1 MENLQKRSNWVDDV
15 LHAITIN
22 FQVKISGRSGWAA
35 QHEQQK
41 KLQVKEGGT
50 FFPNG
55 SGHISAAFGVAE
67 QHQPLTTITA
77 CGLPPP
83 TTNLHFFI
91 KKQFLIF

>member
-50 FFPNG
+50 FFERVG
-55 SGHISAAFGVAE
+55 THFCGFRRCRTTSAADYNHGVWSAPTD
-67 QHQPLTTITA
+67 HQST
-77 CGLPPP
+77 
-83 TTNLHFFI
+83 FFS
-91 KKQFLIF
+91 KKNNF